1 MTGTTVSH
9 YRILDRL
16 GSGGM
21 GVVYAA
27 EDTKLNRRVALKF
40 LPEEWSR
47 NPEALARFEREARAA
62 AALSHPNICTIY
74 EIGEHHGR
82 PYIAMEFLEGQTLFR
97 RLGGKLLKTDEM
109 LDLAIQ
115 LADGLAAAHS
125 KGVIHR
131 DIKPG
136 NIFLT
141 DQNRA
146 IIVDFGLAK
155 LSEPVTFTQAPTAV
169 LTGARGEES
178 LTNPGSTLGTAAY
191 MSPEQALGEDVDQRG
206 DVFSF
211 GAVLYEMATGYVA
224 FPGSALA
231 AIFDGILHK
240 TPVPPEQ
247 LNPELPV
254 DMARIITKALEKDRD
269 LRYQS
274 ASEMRAD
281 LKRLRRELLGR
292 SGIAG
297 APTVEFPSQF
307 PSAPP
312 RALRSRARW
321 EGGVSVA
328 AAAILGLVAL
338 FFVFRSPLPPPRVAG
353 TVQLTRDGK
362 TKVPGTAELP
372 EPMLTDGTRLYFA
385 EGSFRPTQEHVA
397 DAQDF
402 SLRQAS
408 VDGGEVIPVPVPFR
422 FVGLSDVSPQHPELL
437 IGGPPFTDLAS
448 ALWVLPLPGGQPRQL
463 SGLQVTDAAWSP
475 TAGEIVYGRG
485 FDLYR
490 AHADGSEPRK
500 LATLSGV
507 VARARWSPD
516 GNLIRFTVLDLKLRT
531 GRLWQINADGTH
543 RHALRS
549 DALENDCCGNW
560 TPDGKYFVYQST
572 RNGVASVWAIREKT
586 AFWEKVSG
594 VPVRLTGGEMNAYAP
609 APSKDGKRVFFVG
622 VLPRGE
628 VLRWDAKSGQF
639 GPFLPGLSAENI
651 SFSRDGQ
658 SMAYV
663 SYPDGILW
671 CTKADGAE
679 RRQLTF
685 PPMASGLPRWS
696 PDGQRIAF
704 SARTPGTR
712 WKIYAVAA
720 QGGSPEQLIAGDTE
734 ELDPTWSADGSSLA
748 FGEAA
753 ESARVSKSNMIHVL
767 DLKTRQVQDLPDS
780 AGLFSPRWSPDG
792 RYILAMTADYQKLEI
807 YDRTIRKWE
816 DLIKAPSGYPD
827 WSHDGKYVYFNDPFD
842 RSLPFYRV
850 RVDVRKLERV
860 ATIGAYGQLAGGRWG
875 WWTGL
880 GPEDSLLAARDI
892 SVQEI
897 YALDWE
903 AP

>member
-9 YRILDRL
+9 YRILERL

-40 LPEEWSR
+40 LPEEWIW

-62 AALSHPNICTIY
+62 ASLSHPNICTIY

-82 PYIAMEFLEGQTLFR
+82 PYIAMEFLEGQTLFK
-97 RLGGKLLKTDEM
+97 RLGVRRLKTDEM

-115 LADGLAAAHS
+115 LADGLAAAHA

-136 NIFLT
+136 NIFVT

-155 LSEPVTFTQAPTAV
+155 LTDPLTFTQAPTAL
-169 LTGARGEES
+169 LTGARAES
-178 LTNPGSTLGTAAY
+178 LTSPGSAVGTAAY
-191 MSPEQALGEDVDQRG
+191 MSPEQALGEDVDARS
-206 DVFSF
+206 DVFGL
-211 GAVLYEMATGYVA
+211 GAVLYEMASGCVA
-224 FPGSALA
+224 FPGNTPA

-240 TPVPPEQ
+240 TPIAPEL
-247 LNPELPV
+247 LNPELPAG
-254 DMARIITKALEKDRD
+254 MARIITKALEKDRD

-274 ASEMRAD
+274 VSEMRTD

-292 SGIAG
+292 SDTAG
-297 APTVEFPSQF
+297 PPTVEFTSQF
-307 PSAPP
+307 PAVLPQPP
-312 RALRSRARW
+312 HSRARW
-321 EGGVSVA
+321 ASWASFATAVA
-328 AAAILGLVAL
+328 LGLAAL
-338 FFVFRSPLPPPRVAG
+338 FFFFRSPIPPPRVAG
-353 TVQLTRDGK
+353 TVRLTHDGK

-372 EPMLTDGTRLYFA
+372 EPLLTDGTRLYFA

-397 DAQDF
+397 DAQDYN
-402 SLRQAS
+402 LTQAS

-422 FVGLSDVSPQHPELL
+422 FVGLSDVSPRHSELL
-437 IGGPPFTDLAS
+437 IGGPPFTDLTA
-448 ALWVLPLPGGQPRQL
+448 ALWVLPLPGGQPQQL
-463 SGLQVTDAAWSP
+463 GGLQVTDAAWSP
-475 TAGEIVYGRG
+475 NAAEIVYGHS

-490 AHADGSEPRK
+490 VQADGTEPRK

-507 VARARWSPD
+507 VARPRWSPD
-516 GNLIRFTVLDLKLRT
+516 GKLIRFTVLDPKLRT
-531 GRLWQINADGTH
+531 GRLWQIHADGTH
-543 RHALRS
+543 LQPLRS
-549 DALENDCCGNW
+549 DALANECCGNW
-560 TPDGKYFVYQST
+560 IPDGKYFVYQST
-572 RNGVASVWAIREKT
+572 RNGVASLWATRENT
-586 AFWEKVSG
+586 SVWEKVSSA
-594 VPVRLTGGEMNAYAP
+594 PVRLTGGEMNAYAP
-609 APSKDGKRVFFVG
+609 VPSKDGKRIFFVG

-628 VLRWDAKSGQF
+628 MLRRDARSGQF
-639 GPFLPGLSAENI
+639 VPFLPGLSAENI
-651 SFSRDGQ
+651 SFSRDGR

-663 SYPDGILW
+663 AYPEGILW
-671 CTKADGAE
+671 RAKSDGSE

-685 PPMASGLPRWS
+685 PPMVCGLPRWS

-704 SARTPGTR
+704 SAHTPGKQ
-712 WKIYAVAA
+712 WKIYAVSA
-720 QGGSPEQLIAGDTE
+720 QGGTPEQLIAGETE
-734 ELDPTWSADGSSLA
+734 ELDPGWSADGNSLV
-748 FGEAA
+748 FGESA
-753 ESARVSKSNMIHVL
+753 ESVRMSKSNMIHLL
-767 DLKTRQVQDLPDS
+767 DLKTRQLQDLPDS

-807 YDRTIRKWE
+807 FDLKTRKWQ
-816 DLIKAPSGYPD
+816 DLIKVPSGYPD
-827 WSHDGKYVYFNDPFD
+827 WSHDSAYVYFNDPFD

-850 RVDVRKLERV
+850 RVSDRKLERV
-860 ATIGAYGQLAGGRWG
+860 ATIGGYGQLAGGQWG

>member
-9 YRILDRL
+9 YRILERL

-40 LPEEWSR
+40 LPEEWIR
-47 NPEALARFEREARAA
+47 DPEALARFEREARAA

-74 EIGEHHGR
+74 EIGEYHGR
-82 PYIAMEFLEGQTLFR
+82 PYIAMEFLEGRTLFR
-97 RLGGKLLKTDEM
+97 RLGGRLLKTDEM

-115 LADGLAAAHS
+115 LADGLAAAHA

-155 LSEPVTFTQAPTAV
+155 LAQPLTFTQAPTAM
-169 LTGARGEES
+169 LTGGREEP
-178 LTNPGSTLGTAAY
+178 LTSPGSAVGTASY
-191 MSPEQALGEDVDQRG
+191 MSPEQALGEEVDPRT
-206 DVFSF
+206 DVFAL
-211 GAVLYEMATGYVA
+211 GAVFYEMATGYVA
-224 FPGSALA
+224 FPGNTPA
-231 AIFDGILHK
+231 AIFDAILHK
-240 TPVPPEQ
+240 TPVPPER
-247 LNPELPV
+247 LNPELPS
-254 DMARIITKALEKDRD
+254 DMARIVTKALEKDRE

-274 ASEMRAD
+274 VSEMRTD

-292 SGIAG
+292 SGVASP
-297 APTVEFPSQF
+297 PTVEFTSQF
-307 PSAPP
+307 PAAPP
-312 RALRSRARW
+312 QAVQSPARW
-321 EGGVSVA
+321 AAWASVA
-328 AAAILGLVAL
+328 AAAALGVAALV
-338 FFVFRSPLPPPRVAG
+338 FFLRSPIAPPRVGG
-353 TVQLTRDGK
+353 TTQLTRDGK
-362 TKVPGTAELP
+362 TKVPGTADLP
-372 EPMLTDGTRLYFA
+372 EPLFTDGTRLYFT
-385 EGSFRPTQEHVA
+385 EGSFRPTQEHIA

-402 SLRQAS
+402 SLTQAS
-408 VDGGEVIPVPVPFR
+408 VDGGDVISIPVPFR
-422 FVGLSDVSPQHPELL
+422 FVGLFDVSSRHPELL
-437 IGGPPFTDLAS
+437 IGGPPFTDLTA

-463 SGLQVTDAAWSP
+463 GGRQVTDAAWSP
-475 TAGEIVYGRG
+475 TAADIVFSHG

-490 AHADGSEPRK
+490 AQADGNEPRK
-500 LATLSGV
+500 LATLNGV
-507 VARARWSPD
+507 VAKARWSPD
-516 GNLIRFTVLDLKLRT
+516 GRLIRFTVLDPKLRT

-543 RHALRS
+543 LHPLRS
-549 DALENDCCGNW
+549 DDLENECCGNW

-572 RNGVASVWAIREKT
+572 RNGVASVWAVREKT
-586 AFWEKVSG
+586 SFWEKVSSA
-594 VPVRLTGGEMNAYAP
+594 PVRLTGGEMNAYAP
-609 APSKDGKRVFFVG
+609 APSKDGKRIFFVG

-628 VLRWDAKSGQF
+628 MLRRDAKSGQF
-639 GPFLPGLSAENI
+639 VPFLPGLSAENI

-663 SYPDGILW
+663 SYPEGILW
-671 CTKADGAE
+671 RAKSDGSE

-685 PPMASGLPRWS
+685 PPMVSGLPRWS
-696 PDGQRIAF
+696 PDAQRIAF
-704 SARTPGTR
+704 SARMPGKQ
-712 WKIYAVAA
+712 WKIYAIAA
-720 QGGSPEQLIAGDTE
+720 EGGSPEQLIAGEAE
-734 ELDPTWSADGSSLA
+734 ELDPTWSADGNSLV

-767 DLKTRQVQDLPDS
+767 DLNTHQVQDLPDS
-780 AGLFSPRWSPDG
+780 AGLFSPRCSPDG
-792 RYILAMTADYQKLEI
+792 RYILAMTADYQRLEI
-807 YDRTIRKWE
+807 FDRTTRKWQ
-816 DLIKAPSGYPD
+816 DLVKAPSGYPD
-827 WSHDGKYVYFNDPFD
+827 WSNDGKYVYFNDPFD

-850 RVDVRKLERV
+850 RVSDRKLERV
-860 ATIGAYGQLAGGRWG
+860 ATIGGYGQLAGGRWG